1 MNKSSSLVKFYK
13 NMLHS
18 LNVESN
24 DESRLSLV
32 ISTGDDGDDLEQK
45 CLANGKRVVLPSND
59 LLKSGDWTGMIP
71 FHPLS
76 ENLLRGESEIIHFLR
91 NIIQF
96 RLAGV
101 IGILTSELLDIA
113 ASPKEHVD
121 MSPSECEYLSLVP
134 DVDDKTLKVLDK
146 VLKNGLG
153 DMVKVYLKRNGTL
166 KGKEHRRVASVNFP
180 IWDELT
186 SEGTKIYRTSAGN
199 KKNKKAIADLFNYV
213 IPNAGDRDL
222 WSTSSDS
229 DIAPYFHALLRS
241 YAHVAEHLNSLVDKH
256 ERMLSN
262 PDQLR
267 SDLGWIKDINRMS
280 KWRDVIPALPGNE
293 GATVKGDAEPA
304 ATHAV
309 RSSNIKTSSVL
320 SHAAASAAN
329 LVSSEAPEVAN
340 DIPWDTSNEKNH
352 IVSPAVHAPVTHN
365 ASASGETTMD
375 WRQVMLQRG
384 VQSLPAAPVPMA
396 MGVQPVPAQ
405 NMGYRQPYPVGRAA
419 PMQPMAPVNSGAYYQ
434 NSL

>member
-1 MNKSSSLVKFYK
+1 MNKSSSLVKFYE

-32 ISTGDDGDDLEQK
+32 IPTDDGEDDLEQK

-113 ASPKEHVD
+113 ASPKDHVD
-121 MSPSECEYLSLVP
+121 MSPSECEYLSLVA
-134 DVDDKTLKVLDK
+134 DVDEKTLKVLDK

-153 DMVKVYLKRNGTL
+153 DLVKVYLKRNGTL

-180 IWDELT
+180 IWDELI
-186 SEGTKIYRTSAGN
+186 SDGIKIYRTSAGN
-199 KKNKKAIADLFNYV
+199 KKNKKAIANLFNYV
-213 IPNAGDRDL
+213 IPNADDRDL

-293 GATVKGDAEPA
+293 GATVKGDAAPV
-304 ATHAV
+304 ATHAAH
-309 RSSNIKTSSVL
+309 SSKIKTSTVL
-320 SHAAASAAN
+320 SHAASAAN
-329 LVSSEAPEVAN
+329 LMSNEAPEAAT
-340 DIPWDTSNEKNH
+340 DIPWDTSNEKNR
-352 IVSPAVHAPVTHN
+352 IVSPVVHAPVIN
-365 ASASGETTMD
+365 SVSGGGEATLD
-375 WRQVMLQRG
+375 WRQVMQKRG
-384 VQSLPAAPVPMA
+384 VQSLPTAPAPMYPG
-396 MGVQPVPAQ
+396 MQPAPAQ
-405 NMGYRQPYPVGRAA
+405 NMSYQSPYGGGRTV
-419 PMQPMAPVNSGAYYQ
+419 PMQPAAPINTGAYYQ